1 VSGEVYSYSPE
12 EAGPL
17 VGQTANWM
25 EENARAG
32 VIPYSRVGQKI
43 RFTPEHIK
51 QILRL
56 CEVPA
61 KAPLKPRS
69 SARRRPPA
77 VQASEVP
84 ALKARQPRSASRKH
98 TAA

>member
-17 VGQTANWM
+17 VGQSANWM

-51 QILRL
+51 QILKQ

-61 KAPLKPRS
+61 TAPLKPRA
-69 SARRRPPA
+69 SARRKLPA
-77 VQASEVP
+77 AQAP
-84 ALKARQPRSASRKH
+84 DLPQLKARQPKSPRKESA
-98 TAA
+98 A